1 MSVNSPVD
9 NVYVFDFG
17 QNVAG
22 MAQLRVPG
30 NAYHGRNL
38 TMIHSEQ
45 VNKMCTVDQIYG
57 KGKELATY
65 TLRDHGNV
73 PTRSYIRCMSQMR
86 LSWCP
91 QMTFDDIGSTEFGP
105 ASSSNAQL
113 LNRIESTRRYS

>member
-1 MSVNSPVD
+1 MPVIKEMESFAAMSVNSPVD

-45 VNKMCTVDQIYG
+45 VNKIMA
-57 KGKELATY
+57 KE
-65 TLRDHGNV
+65 
-73 PTRSYIRCMSQMR
+73 RSWRRIRCETMETCR
-86 LSWCP
+86 RGAIYAACP
-91 QMTFDDIGSTEFGP
+91 
-105 ASSSNAQL
+105 
-113 LNRIESTRRYS
+113 R